1 MVAIAILLLVA
12 IVVIVVWRTIV
23 SEPSTG
29 KEIEAHKRQ
38 LGRLGHV
45 VQEASRTSRNA
56 RFQGP
61 ENWDEEPD
69 GPDTM
74 LVPSIE
80 DEDEDEDE
88 EDTDFEN
95 DLELDNRGGVSEQ
108 LRDLKY
114 GLPPLVS
121 VASGLAGVVVIVA
134 IIAVILVVMSPSTP
148 SKSGLSTTTSAARST
163 QGNSSL
169 TVPSIAPATI
179 SPISLTASPLSF
191 PVPTGTYK
199 LTIITSQACYVQVS
213 EQLANGKTFSPIG
226 QSLSPGIATVVKVSG
241 VVDLT
246 LGKAGTQVS
255 VNGVALAFPTNKD
268 VGDFVLQPS
277 ASG

>member
-23 SEPSTG
+23 AEPSTG
-29 KEIEAHKRQ
+29 KEIQAHQRQ

-45 VQEASRTSRNA
+45 VQEANRTSRNA
-56 RFQGP
+56 RFQEP
-61 ENWDEEPD
+61 ENWDDESD

-80 DEDEDEDE
+80 DENEEDENNDIE
-88 EDTDFEN
+88 EDLD
-95 DLELDNRGGVSEQ
+95 LDNRGGVSEQ
-108 LRDLKY
+108 FRDLKY
-114 GLPPLVS
+114 GLPPLVT
-121 VASGLAGVVVIVA
+121 VASGLAAVVVIVA
-134 IIAVILVVMSPSTP
+134 IFAVILATMSPSSS
-148 SKSGLSTTTSAARST
+148 SKSGSPTTTTTVTTASGA
-163 QGNSSL
+163 SSL

-179 SPISLTASPLSF
+179 SPISLTASPLAF

-199 LTIITSQACYVQVS
+199 LTIITNQPCYVQIT
-213 EQLANGKTFSPIG
+213 EQSVNGKSTTPVASV
-226 QSLSPGIATVVKVSG
+226 LSPGIATVENVSG
-241 VVDLT
+241 VVYLT

-255 VNGVALAFPTNKD
+255 VNGVALGFPPNKD
-268 VGDFVLQPS
+268 VGAFVLQPS